1 MPLLKNL
8 IRSDELLVET
18 VDIKHRFYASSAEP
32 LTHKELIAMA
42 NNNGDQHLVDLYND
56 HSLGYAE
63 NGGSLD
69 LRQEIAK
76 LYGAKITADNIVVF
90 PGAQT
95 GMTLTTQT
103 VLDKSDHSII
113 VTPSY
118 QSLEEGVII
127 AGGGFTRVALSPD
140 NDWNLE
146 LDAVEAAIQYN
157 TKYIVLND
165 PHNPSGALMNTED
178 KRALIALAEK
188 NNLQILSDEVY
199 RLLELD
205 PSDRSASMAE
215 MSKNAIALGTMAK
228 PYGAGGLCIGWVVCQ
243 DKDFIKNLLKTQ
255 HIYAVCFSRA
265 GEIQAMMALRSSDDI
280 IKRNMDI
287 IKDNLI
293 LLDEFFAE
301 YSDLFEWVYPKAGGT
316 GFAKFKGPLTGD
328 QLAAELQENEILVF
342 GPSIFDCEEGLGQY
356 IRIGFSRRT
365 MPAAL
370 EAFKEFVDQR
380 RAEWKL

>member
-228 PYGAGGLCIGWVVCQ
+228 PYGAGGMCIGWVVCQ

-301 YSDLFEWVYPKAGGT
+301 YSDLCEWVYPKAGGT